1 MITSESTLCELM
13 DVAARRFGHKPLV
26 VALDRT
32 VSFNEMRVLAQR
44 VAMNLLAMGIW
55 PGDRVTLW
63 MENGWQWMAAYFGV
77 LQMGAVVNP
86 VNILLTTE
94 EVAYIAGDC
103 ASKLV
108 LTSAKDA
115 LLLAQRTGIPV
126 ISTCETSSTGRE
138 IGSRVF
144 PFETLLNECAL
155 DIEAPLS
162 QIDPQ
167 AIATIGYTSGTTG
180 HPKGA
185 VLTHASIVTNTL
197 MTALM
202 HGRTRDDII
211 VTSLPCSHVYGNI
224 VMNSAVTVGA
234 TLVLLPRFDEIAV
247 LQAIEKY
254 RATVFEGVPTMY
266 MKLMNHAAFSTSDLS
281 SLRVCTVG
289 GQTMPLVTMQAVEHR
304 FGCRL
309 LELWGMTELGGLGMT
324 HPYNGP
330 HKLGSIGVPLPMIEA
345 KIVTVGDPKQEA
357 ARMETGELAI
367 RGPIVMRGYFEDLE
381 ATQAA
386 LDEDGWLRTGDL
398 VRQDQD
404 GFYYVVDRLKEV
416 IINGGYNVYPAE
428 VEQVIAQIDAVAMVA
443 VAAAKHELKGQV
455 PKAFVVLKTGSTCS
469 AEDIVTHC
477 RRQLAPY
484 KVPIAIQFVTDLP
497 RNSTGKILRR
507 ALAENIL

>member
-1 MITSESTLCELM
+1 MEVENSMTSHDPTNVPVTVPEMITSESTLCQLM

-63 MENGWQWMAAYFGV
+63 MENSWQWMAAYFGV

-126 ISTCETSSTGRE
+126 ISTGETRSTGRE

-234 TLVLLPRFDEIAV
+234 
-247 LQAIEKY
+247 
-254 RATVFEGVPTMY
+254 
-266 MKLMNHAAFSTSDLS
+266 
-281 SLRVCTVG
+281 
-289 GQTMPLVTMQAVEHR
+289 
-304 FGCRL
+304 
-309 LELWGMTELGGLGMT
+309 
-324 HPYNGP
+324 
-330 HKLGSIGVPLPMIEA
+330 
-345 KIVTVGDPKQEA
+345 
-357 ARMETGELAI
+357 
-367 RGPIVMRGYFEDLE
+367 
-381 ATQAA
+381 
-386 LDEDGWLRTGDL
+386 
-398 VRQDQD
+398 
-404 GFYYVVDRLKEV
+404 
-416 IINGGYNVYPAE
+416 
-428 VEQVIAQIDAVAMVA
+428 
-443 VAAAKHELKGQV
+443 
-455 PKAFVVLKTGSTCS
+455 
-469 AEDIVTHC
+469 
-477 RRQLAPY
+477 
-484 KVPIAIQFVTDLP
+484 
-497 RNSTGKILRR
+497 
-507 ALAENIL
+507 